1 MVASSDR
8 TRKLGRRSDRRN
20 AADRL
25 TSQTSQRSLMEA
37 GHLRK
42 WRSGSA
48 RGTRMVTSGYAF
60 LPSLASSFECPAH
73 LFGLLLSENPL
84 RFALGKD
91 SRKLAALE
99 GKMRKKISFEDF
111 EKHMNEIS
119 TLGDPLEKLAA
130 TVDFERF
137 RPTLE
142 KAAGCPRGA
151 KEDGPTDDTVVKF
164 KMLMLQRLHEMSL
177 DATSTMVS
185 DRLTWMR
192 FCGLGLHDPV
202 PDANTLGE
210 FRDTLIKAGVL
221 DELFRE
227 FYQTARAAGYI
238 PRPGRMVDATLIAK
252 PR

>member
-1 MVASSDR
+1 
-8 TRKLGRRSDRRN
+8 
-20 AADRL
+20 
-25 TSQTSQRSLMEA
+25 
-37 GHLRK
+37 
-42 WRSGSA
+42 
-48 RGTRMVTSGYAF
+48 MVTSGYAF

-84 RFALGKD
+84 RFARGRD
-91 SRKLAALE
+91 SRGLAALE
-99 GKMRKKISFEDF
+99 GGMRKKISFEDF

-119 TLGDPLEKLAA
+119 ANGDPLEKLAA

-151 KEDGPTDDTVVKF
+151 KEDGPADDPVVKF
-164 KMLMLQRLHEMSL
+164 KMLVLQRLHEMSL
-177 DATSTMVS
+177 DATSTMVC
-185 DRLTWMR
+185 DRLSWMR
-192 FCGLGLHDPV
+192 FCGLRPHDAV
-202 PDANTLGE
+202 PDAKTLGE
-210 FRDTLIKAGVL
+210 FRETLVKAGML
-221 DELFRE
+221 DDLFRE

>member
-1 MVASSDR
+1 ME
-8 TRKLGRRSDRRN
+8 LGTVN
-20 AADRL
+20 APE
-25 TSQTSQRSLMEA
+25 T
-37 GHLRK
+37 H
-42 WRSGSA
+42 
-48 RGTRMVTSGYAF
+48 
-60 LPSLASSFECPAH
+60 
-73 LFGLLLSENPL
+73 L

-91 SRKLAALE
+91 SQVLATLE
-99 GKMRKKISFEDF
+99 SGMGKQISFSDF
-111 EKHMNEIS
+111 EKIMNEIS
-119 TLGDPLEKLAA
+119 ANGDPLEKLAA

-151 KEDGPTDDTVVKF
+151 MEDGTADDPVVKF
-164 KMLMLQRLHEMSL
+164 KMLVLQHLHEMSL

-238 PRPGRMVDATLIAK
+238 PRPGRMVDATLVAK